1 MDPDQCRRI
10 ETLYEAALVV
20 EPARRAAFLEQN
32 CAGDK
37 SLRIEVESLLSNAN
51 AGGILEALEPHP
63 HLESGQ
69 LVSHYEILEK
79 LGEGGMGV
87 VFRAFDHRLD
97 RMVALKFPRTDEL
110 AGEEDRKRVLR
121 EARAA
126 SALDHPNIGAIY
138 SIDEAPGG
146 RLFIVMAYY
155 DGETLAALI
164 RRGPIPVAKAV
175 DLAILVADAL
185 AAAHSMGIV
194 HRDVKPANVVVTP
207 NGVPKVVDFGLARK
221 ETGSTTLS
229 LAARGTPSYMS
240 PEQALGKRVDHRSDI
255 WSFGVM
261 LAEMITARRPFDR
274 DNAQATLYSVM
285 YAPPTGLDAVPP
297 EMRRLISRALAKD
310 PSERYQAMQEVIAD
324 LRDLQMP
331 SDAAARP
338 PAHGDLE
345 ACILR
350 ASATPEARAAAH
362 ARRRRQGALA
372 AVVLAAA
379 LLGAVG
385 FGLRHKFPGG
395 FRAGYESYLNGVAAL
410 KRYDKSGN
418 LDKAVASC
426 DAARRADPKNAL
438 AFACLAQ
445 AYCLKSRVSKD
456 ASFLDLALS
465 NAGRALEL
473 NNDLANGHVVLAEI
487 QWSRGHPELAE
498 QEQRRALELEPRNAE
513 ATFGLGRIYQAKGL
527 HREAETYYSQ
537 AADMRPDSWEG
548 YNNWGAFLLERG
560 RWQEAAEQ
568 FRRVLELNP
577 DNFFGTMNLGIAYL
591 KQGRLDDAET
601 LLQRAQQLDPSSYSA
616 PAHLGIVYNNQGRPD
631 LAAEAYQ
638 RALQL
643 NPRIWQVW
651 KNLAVARRWL
661 NEHGAAVDAYRKAIP
676 LLEKE
681 VQVSSQN
688 ALLQARLAEM
698 YAYSGQRAQAET
710 WVRAALANDHPHNSA
725 VLISCADAY
734 AALGDIGRAVEI
746 ANLAVESGLTRE
758 SLKQDPEAG
767 RFTNDPT
774 FKLPDK

>member
-10 ETLYEAALVV
+10 ESLYEAALVV
-20 EPARRAAFLEQN
+20 APARRAAFLEQN
-32 CAGDK
+32 CAGDE
-37 SLRIEVESLLSNAN
+37 SLRIEVESLLSTAN
-51 AGGILEALEPHP
+51 AGGILESLEPHP

-97 RMVALKFPRTDEL
+97 RMVALKFPRADEL
-110 AGEEDRKRVLR
+110 AGEEDRKRFLR

-164 RRGPIPVAKAV
+164 RRGPVPLGQAV

-185 AAAHSMGIV
+185 AAAHCIGIV
-194 HRDVKPANVVVTP
+194 HRDVKPANVIVTP

-274 DNAQATLYSVM
+274 DDAQATLYSVM
-285 YAPPTGLDAVPP
+285 YAPPAGLDAAPP

-324 LRDLQMP
+324 LRGLQMP
-331 SDAAARP
+331 SDGAARP
-338 PAHGDLE
+338 PAHGDLQ

-350 ASATPEARAAAH
+350 ASATPEARAAAR
-362 ARRRRQGALA
+362 ARRRRQEALA

-385 FGLRHKFPGG
+385 FDLRHKFPGA
-395 FRAGYESYLNGVAAL
+395 FRAGYESYLNGAAAL

-418 LDKAVASC
+418 LDKAIASC

-438 AFACLAQ
+438 AFACLAR

-456 ASFLDLALS
+456 SSFLDLALS

-487 QWSRGHPELAE
+487 QWARGHPELAE

-513 ATFGLGRIYQAKGL
+513 ATFGLARIYQAKGL

-591 KQGRLDDAET
+591 KQGRLDDAVT
-601 LLQRAQQLDPSSYSA
+601 VLQRAQQLDPSSYSA
-616 PAHLGIVYNNQGRPD
+616 PAHLGIVYNNKGRFD
-631 LAAEAYQ
+631 LAAEAYR

-710 WVRAALANDHPHNSA
+710 WVRAALANDHPHNAA

-734 AALGDIGRAVEI
+734 AALGDLGRAVEI
-746 ANLAVESGLTRE
+746 ANLAVENGLTLA
-758 SLKQDPEAG
+758 SLKQDPEAR